1 MKRFLFFTICALS
14 FVLHINAQK
23 RVVDAVDNSP
33 IASASIFDGSGNV
46 VGFTTPDGDFSA
58 VPDSEYPITIRCM
71 GYEPLTIA
79 CPENKEWQLKP
90 LFYELS
96 EIVVD
101 PSKRNV
107 LKQTLYIR
115 EYYSLSSK
123 TDTITYFIEHM
134 AERFVPITKQG
145 KFGGK
150 TSPRI
155 INTRCYT
162 RHKIAEKDSFSV
174 ASKTN
179 IPPILSFL
187 DIKDKIISA
196 PESFKGK
203 TDILYE
209 KPGKSGMSM
218 IYKQNSQ
225 IFTMIEDYLA
235 EKKSHSAS
243 FFPLKVL
250 GLDISLNQLITKY
263 IYQVNDK
270 GEYMPGDLL
279 EGTVS
284 VQGDGKGKYFRKILN
299 SDEPILIR
307 LVVEAYVADNEYLTK
322 EDAKEDYKNKP
333 SYIKF
338 EIPSIVPPLT
348 PAIQQLVQQAKAT
361 SKK

>member
-1 MKRFLFFTICALS
+1 MKRFLFFTICAIS

-33 IASASIFDGSGNV
+33 ITSASIFDGSGNV
-46 VGFTTPDGDFSA
+46 VGFTTQDGDFSA

-71 GYEPLTIA
+71 GYEPLTISY
-79 CPENKEWQLKP
+79 PENKEWQLKP

-96 EIVVD
+96 EVVVD
-101 PSKRNV
+101 PAKRNV

-134 AERFVPITKQG
+134 AERFVPISKDG

-155 INTRCYT
+155 INSRCYT

-174 ASKTN
+174 ASKSAVLPTF
-179 IPPILSFL
+179 SFL
-187 DIKDKIISA
+187 DIKDKMISA

-203 TDILYE
+203 TDNLYE

-225 IFTMIEDYLA
+225 TFTMIEDHLA

-243 FFPLKVL
+243 LFLLKML

-284 VQGDGKGKYFRKILN
+284 VQGDGKGKYIRKILN